1 MTKQNKK
8 PSSPKISNKQCAYD
22 KNQPFC
28 NADKE
33 ILETD
38 GHIMLIE
45 EKSFIP
51 SAKTYKILQKE
62 NSFLEKVDLIDYWN
76 LQKSG
81 RNNQTR

>member
-1 MTKQNKK
+1 MTKQNLPPKGEKIKNLQSNDKK
-8 PSSPKISNKQCAYD
+8 IDFCCKEEEISPSG
-22 KNQPFC
+22 
-28 NADKE
+28 
-33 ILETD
+33 

-51 SAKTYKILQKE
+51 SAKTYKILQEE
-62 NSFLEKVDLIDYWN
+62 NSLLEKVDLIDYWN